1 MNNCKFYYEVR
12 NALMPDTKRTV
23 IIHRHIFKNAGT
35 TFDWILKNNFGEA
48 FCDHRD
54 DLPMRQEG
62 EKYLIGYL
70 NEHPE
75 IKALSS
81 HHIWFKIEPQS
92 QLNLI
97 PVMFL
102 RQPIER
108 IRSVYNFERIQQ
120 TDSPGALKAK
130 TMNFSEY
137 VKWSMNERVMAVI
150 RNIHTR
156 YLSGYKKVIDLTQ
169 EQLSDALKEV
179 EKQKFIGIVDMFD
192 ESLMHFDNAFRE
204 IGIELDF
211 SYRAQNV
218 AQPFDNADY
227 EIRAQK
233 VLEELGDIAEELM
246 EKNRFDI
253 MVYQAAR
260 EKLISGI

>member
-1 MNNCKFYYEVR
+1 MNNCKFFYKVQKAMKPE
-12 NALMPDTKRTV
+12 TKRTV

-35 TFDWILKNNFGEA
+35 TFDSILKNNFGEA
-48 FCDHRD
+48 FCNHHD
-54 DLPMRQEG
+54 DVPMRQEG
-62 EKYLIGYL
+62 EKYLISYL
-70 NEHPE
+70 NQHPE

-102 RQPIER
+102 RHPIER
-108 IRSVYNFERIQQ
+108 IRSVYNFERLQQ
-120 TDSPGALKAK
+120 TDTPGALKAK
-130 TMNFSEY
+130 TANFSEY
-137 VKWSMNERVMAVI
+137 IKWSMNERVMAVI

-156 YLSGYKKVIDLTQ
+156 YLAGYKKVIDLTQ

-179 EKQKFIGIVDMFD
+179 EKQKFVGVVDMFD
-192 ESLMHFDNAFRE
+192 ESLRHFDNAFRE

-211 SYRAQNV
+211 SYRPKNV
-218 AQPFDNADY
+218 AQPYDNADY

-233 VLEELGDIAEELM
+233 VLKELGDIADEVM
-246 EKNRFDI
+246 EKNRFDLL
-253 MVYQAAR
+253 VYQAAR
-260 EKLISGI
+260 EKLIPGN